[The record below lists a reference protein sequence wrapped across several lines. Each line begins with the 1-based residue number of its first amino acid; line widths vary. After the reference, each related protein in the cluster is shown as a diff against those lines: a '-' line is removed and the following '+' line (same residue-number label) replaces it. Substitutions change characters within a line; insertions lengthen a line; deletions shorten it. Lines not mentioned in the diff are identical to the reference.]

1 LTSKRWLG
9 PNSTGGRLA
18 EDFAPKTYGAMIAR
32 ISTLL
37 YGRDSEDL
45 REAGILRAETMA
57 FRDARDGAIT
67 DADWSAIELRLTKA
81 YEILKREVSNGP
93 PGT

>member
-1 LTSKRWLG
+1 VPLDIEAVAR
-9 PNSTGGRLA
+9 PNSTGGR
-18 EDFAPKTYGAMIAR
+18 EDIAPKTYGAMIAR
-32 ISTLL
+32 VSTLL

-57 FRDARDGAIT
+57 FRDARDGAIPN
-67 DADWSAIELRLTKA
+67 ADWSVIEMRLTEA